1 MAEIRVGKPDV
12 RPDTPSHTKGV
23 HQGNT
28 EGSYENQIG
37 HHADGTADARRS
49 TGVAP
54 KKHDA
59 ILPSMPNLPPG

>member
-1 MAEIRVGKPDV
+1 MAGIKVGKPDI
-12 RPDTPSHTKGV
+12 RPDATSHTKGV
-23 HQGNT
+23 HSGNAPGAYAK
-28 EGSYENQIG
+28 EIG

-54 KKHDA
+54 KRHDV